1 MVKEFNNNRAF
12 FRELGKKD
20 FPFDDQNFVLH
31 EYDDYYINGGT
42 KKIKSKDLGIK
53 FASIN
58 SFFFDYLK
66 EYHIPSGFVKIKD
79 KRSLKFIKHER
90 FPFIVKILNTIDKR
104 TAKIFRKKEGSH
116 LQLPIFEYHYGNE
129 NSSLVSESHL
139 ISFNLCT
146 FDELRLIV
154 RICSKINAVL
164 KSFFERR
171 NMLFAEVCCSFGKNN
186 NKIYLVDDFTP
197 KSLKVFPM
205 SEKIKWSDPYKLAN
219 ASQIKSYTDHLYHL
233 MSV

>member
-1 MVKEFNNNRAF
+1 MAKEFNNNHILF
-12 FRELGKKD
+12 KVFGEKD
-20 FPFDDQNFVLH
+20 TPFDDQDFVLQ
-31 EYDDYYINGGT
+31 EYTDYYINGGE

-66 EYHIPSGFVKIKD
+66 EYHIPSGFIKTKN

-90 FPFIVKILNTIDKR
+90 FPFMVKILNIIDKR
-104 TAKIFRKKEGSH
+104 TAKIFGEKEGAH
-116 LQLPIFEYHYGNE
+116 LQLPIFEYHYGNDKQ
-129 NSSLVSESHL
+129 SLVSESHL

-146 FDELRLIV
+146 FEELRLMV

-171 NMLFAEVCCSFGKNN
+171 SMVLAEVCCIFGKSN
-186 NKIYLVDDFTP
+186 NKIFLVDDFTP
-197 KSLKVFPM
+197 KSLKIFPVD
-205 SEKIKWSDPYKLAN
+205 EKTKWSDPYKLVT
-219 ASQIKSYTDHLYHL
+219 ASQIKSYTDHLSHL